1 MYPNSI
7 KLSFFIFL
15 VFFLC
20 SSHSFSKEYKG
31 KVVGISDGD
40 TITILTAEKKQIKVR
55 LAEIDT
61 PESAQPYGSR
71 AKQQLS
77 DLIFNKVATII
88 QNDIDRYGR
97 VVGEVYVE
105 GTYINARMVELG
117 AAWVYRQY
125 AKNQK
130 LYLLEDRARQKK
142 IGLWNLPEADKIPPW
157 DWRRMKKN
165 ASIDNSKTS
174 SKDIPKNSENKF
186 SCNTAKSTCSQMKSC
201 KEAYFYLNQC
211 GIYKL
216 DGDGDGIPCNTICR

>member
-7 KLSFFIFL
+7 KLSFFIFS

-20 SSHSFSKEYKG
+20 SSHSFSKEYRG

-40 TITILTAEKKQIKVR
+40 TITLLTAEKKEIKIR

-97 VVGEVYVE
+97 VVGKVYVE
-105 GTYINARMVELG
+105 GTYINARMIELG

-125 AKNQK
+125 AKDQK
-130 LYLLEDRARQKK
+130 LYLLEDIARKKK
-142 IGLWNLPEADKIPPW
+142 IGLWSLPEAEKIPPW

-165 ASIDNSKTS
+165 ASSIDKSKAS
-174 SKDIPKNSENKF
+174 SKDSENKF
-186 SCNTAKSTCSQMKSC
+186 SCNTSKNTCAQMISC

-211 GIYKL
+211 GNYKL
-216 DGDGDGIPCNTICR
+216 DGDGDGVPCNTICR